1 MCCYCC
7 ALEVAINMNP
17 VRKGPERD
25 KSLAIFQETI
35 ESLCDEI
42 KEDYLLS
49 VKKAIV
55 DFVLNDPSGEQGA
68 CGAGGIQGMMRT
80 K

>member
-1 MCCYCC
+1 MF
-7 ALEVAINMNP
+7 LLISRGGGGEVS
-17 VRKGPERD
+17 GRD
-25 KSLAIFQETI
+25 KNLVIFQETI

-68 CGAGGIQGMMRT
+68 CGAGGIQGIM
-80 K
+80 